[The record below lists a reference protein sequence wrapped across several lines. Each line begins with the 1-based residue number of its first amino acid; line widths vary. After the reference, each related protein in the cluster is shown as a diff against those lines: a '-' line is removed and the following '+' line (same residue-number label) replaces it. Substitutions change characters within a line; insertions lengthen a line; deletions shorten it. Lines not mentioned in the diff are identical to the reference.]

1 MTAFKPW
8 RRIPGRAL
16 LIVLNLFTAVALI
29 FEGYNQGMC
38 HKNSQRASYVA
49 NVLAGVQGTV
59 TADPG
64 FIDMAKIGANGVVT
78 NSTKQGGLVSAY
90 YFGAI
95 FGCFFGG
102 WLADRY
108 GRKKAVWL
116 GSCFCLFGAALQSA
130 SQNANWFLCARV
142 IAGIGIGFVNTIIP
156 PWISE
161 LARAHNR
168 GANFA
173 LVFVANCKLTPW
185 LLSLL

>member
-1 MTAFKPW
+1 M
-8 RRIPGRAL
+8 
-16 LIVLNLFTAVALI
+16 
-29 FEGYNQGMC
+29 
-38 HKNSQRASYVA
+38 A

-64 FIDMAKIGANGVVT
+64 FIDMAKIGANGTVT

-173 LVFVANCKLTPW
+173 LVFVANCKLTLW
-185 LLSLL
+185 LLSFL